1 MKRIRSMKG
10 LEIYRTND
18 GQERVGIIYYANGGG
33 GLREMVGAVGEP
45 DPALR
50 ADVTAIKYRK
60 RLDAKYKD
68 SRMCVEAVKVL
79 DARRAEVDRAKE
91 QGVPYIPPKEQA
103 AAAELQ
109 RIESAKVAE
118 DARTPLLFDPAVKRF
133 MEARTYAGASNV
145 KGYFRNLG
153 KAFSGRYL
161 DTITRAEVAQYYRD
175 RRYNT
180 GPFVGW
186 EHEGGIRPAEN
197 DLVQFSALYT
207 FLIDVEER
215 DIKQHPCKGWKAR
228 IGKTN
233 EDAYQ
238 PEHEAYI
245 PEDDVIAAIYDL
257 ATRENMPRFAPGMP
271 TGDPIRTF
279 YKLCRVTAGS
289 PESEPCKVRHGDFTP
304 SNPSLGSITRRKR
317 MATLRYRKG
326 KNEKRSRDLAIPAD
340 LEADLLAVMVE
351 RPEDPDKLEA
361 WKALPIFR
369 QRDGKK
375 AWTGSSYKKS
385 WAFIVDNLKA
395 KYPGIEDM
403 WTRDWRAAASTKMHG
418 AGLSEP
424 VVRTVMGHALDTSMR
439 YCVVTFEDKERA
451 ADVLTLAS
459 DRISDRISKATDST
473 GAVAHAANS

>member
-1 MKRIRSMKG
+1 MRRIRSMKG
-10 LEIYRTND
+10 LEIYKTKA
-18 GQERVGIIYYANGGG
+18 GEEHVGIIWYANGGG
-33 GLREMVGAVGEP
+33 GLREMIGAVGES
-45 DPALR
+45 DPALK
-50 ADVTAIKYRK
+50 ADVTAIKYRR
-60 RLDAKYKD
+60 RLDGRYKD

-79 DARRAEVDRAKE
+79 DARRAEVAKAKE
-91 QGVPYIPPKEQA
+91 QGVPYLPPKEQA

-118 DARTPLLFDPAVKRF
+118 DARTPLLFEKAVERF
-133 MEARTYAGASNV
+133 TLAREKSYSTDAF
-145 KGYFRNLG
+145 KGYLRNLG

-180 GPFVGW
+180 GPFTGW
-186 EHEGGIRPAEN
+186 KHEGGIRPAEN

-215 DIKQHPCKGWKAR
+215 DIKHPCKGWRAR
-228 IGKTN
+228 LGKTN
-233 EDAYQ
+233 EDSYQ

-257 ATRENMPRFAPGMP
+257 ASRENMPRFASHL
-271 TGDPIRTF
+271 TGNPIRAF

-289 PESEPCKVRHGDFTP
+289 PESEPCKVRHGDLTP
-304 SNPSLGSITRRKR
+304 SNLSLGSITRRKR

-326 KNEKRSRDLAIPAD
+326 KNDKRSRDLAIPPD
-340 LEADLLAVMVE
+340 LEADLLAVMLP

-369 QRDGKK
+369 QRDGKT

-385 WAFIVDNLKA
+385 WAFIVDSLKG
-395 KYPGIEDM
+395 KYPGLEDM
-403 WTRDWRAAASTKMHG
+403 WARNWRDAAATKMRNSG
-418 AGLSEP
+418 IPEP
-424 VVRTVMGHALDTSMR
+424 VVRAVTGHALDTSLR
-439 YCVVTFEDKERA
+439 YSVVTFEDKERA
-451 ADVLTLAS
+451 ANVLTLAS
-459 DRISDRISKATDST
+459 DLISDRISGTT
-473 GAVAHAANS
+473 VPAVEVARASNS